1 MKRYL
6 FVWLTIV
13 LIGIAVGFLT
23 AMTWTEVEDNIGN
36 ELYYLDTNNLPGDLT
51 GYVPPTGI
59 LTQTKV
65 NRISD
70 GEGSVITRE
79 VVIGGKTVIPA
90 LVFDNLPDTYTA
102 LATLYNQLRLD
113 SLTAAQ
119 NYAALRDEALVL
131 AGE

>member
-1 MKRYL
+1 MKKKIFEL
-6 FVWLTIV
+6 ACVAFIFIV
-13 LIGIAVGFLT
+13 VGFLT

-36 ELYYLDTNNLPGDLT
+36 ELYYLDTNNLPNDLT
-51 GYVPPTGI
+51 GYVPPLGI

-65 NRISD
+65 SRISD

-79 VVIGGKTVIPA
+79 VVIAGKTTIPQ
-90 LVFDNLPDTYTA
+90 LVSDNLPDAYHA
-102 LATLYNQLRLD
+102 LAVLYNQLWIE

>member
-13 LIGIAVGFLT
+13 LIGIAVGLVT

-65 NRISD
+65 SRISD
-70 GEGSVITRE
+70 GEGSVIIRE
-79 VVIGGKTVIPA
+79 VVIGGETIIPE
-90 LVFDNLPDTYTA
+90 LVFDNLPDAYHA
-102 LATLYNQLRLD
+102 LAVLYNQLRIE
-113 SLTAAQ
+113 SATAAQ
-119 NYAALRDEALVL
+119 NYADLRDEALVL